1 MSHTC
6 IGFNKYELTFYC
18 LLTQTWMFICWS
30 RLSCFPICIRL
41 WAGWRFNLSSA
52 GVKYWPSSRPKIL
65 TSWRAALTSLTPC
78 RWWASRPLVCW
89 LWGWLSLVCW
99 PKPPPTPQSLRRLG
113 YGLQSAHQ
121 VLQLWQG
128 TLKEIGGTFGSS
140 VLSYFLFLKW
150 LLLFNLFSFLVN
162 FGFITIPLLVF
173 DPSPN
178 VPANVSF
185 RGLELLTGAVSS
197 NSYLSFSWSLG
208 SLFAVI
214 FRMFWLI

>member
-1 MSHTC
+1 MSRLTLQFVFRRSQVLAFKSAQDSH
-6 IGFNKYELTFYC
+6 ELTCCADF
-18 LLTQTWMFICWS
+18 TDT
-30 RLSCFPICIRL
+30 
-41 WAGWRFNLSSA
+41 
-52 GVKYWPSSRPKIL
+52 V
-65 TSWRAALTSLTPC
+65 
-78 RWWASRPLVCW
+78 
-89 LWGWLSLVCW
+89 SLVSF
-99 PKPPPTPQSLRRLG
+99 PAVGVLTMGLTEPGVLTEAPSAPQSLRRLG

-197 NSYLSFSWSLG
+197 NSYLSFN
-208 SLFAVI
+208 
-214 FRMFWLI
+214 